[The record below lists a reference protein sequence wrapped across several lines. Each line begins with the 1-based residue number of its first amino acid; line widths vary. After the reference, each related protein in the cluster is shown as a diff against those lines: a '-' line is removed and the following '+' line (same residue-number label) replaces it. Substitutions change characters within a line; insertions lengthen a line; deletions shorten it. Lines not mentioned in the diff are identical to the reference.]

1 MQTKKALVNVLR
13 ATNVFQMSQ
22 TGSGDL
28 GLRRADP
35 VVLKGSRFLS
45 AFVDVTAKK
54 AAASREWSNYNPS
67 RYANDGTFLEKLY
80 SIEFPPEQS

>member
-1 MQTKKALVNVLR
+1 LKER
-13 ATNVFQMSQ
+13 ARGFFQ
-22 TGSGDL
+22 L
-28 GLRRADP
+28 
-35 VVLKGSRFLS
+35 
-45 AFVDVTAKK
+45 FVDVTAKK